1 MCKNTNNPCPGCT
14 KHSPQQPQWMF
25 LTEEEGRSAQRPAIP
40 GRTVP
45 LPRDLPRHNTAEV
58 TQ

>member
-1 MCKNTNNPCPGCT
+1 MNLSTLLSDTLAG
-14 KHSPQQPQWMF
+14 HR